1 MVHCSFHVLQGL
13 RKRKINKFIPDK
25 KYIAIHQSISNQSEK
40 VLPQI
45 SGLRIWRPSRKFG
58 QEMNL
63 LKKFVEFSLII
74 LKAEV
79 NFFIREFLEVFY
91 FPSDFIVVAENF

>member
-1 MVHCSFHVLQGL
+1 MYSYLS
-13 RKRKINKFIPDK
+13 
-25 KYIAIHQSISNQSEK
+25 IASEHFSNQPQK

-45 SGLRIWRPSRKFG
+45 LRIWCPSRKFG
-58 QEMNL
+58 VEMNL
-63 LKKFVEFSLII
+63 KGFLHLALVDR

-79 NFFIREFLEVFY
+79 NFFIREFCEIFY